1 MENTINLNGVRQ
13 TYILM
18 YTENGIRYIFN
29 RSIPWDAY
37 MNFKQ
42 LKKLI
47 SLLGKEAFKC
57 FLNRLEIM
65 KTDIN
70 DLTRTFILDTTKFC
84 ILEIHSEWENIN
96 KCDQK
101 TINQRKEKLCEE
113 YGAVMKDSKI
123 SEDLINKAIAKKI
136 KEEIKKWLIEI
147 YHEIANYGKLVHEQ
161 IVYTSLGATIEG
173 LNKQI
178 SKLRQDVIIKQLELE
193 ELNEKIKSNK
203 EHLKR
208 QNYIIDKH
216 YNKYDFNE
224 EEKKFIEGKQ
234 IIKLN
239 IV

>member
-18 YTENGIRYIFN
+18 YTENGIKYIFN
-29 RSIPWDAY
+29 RSVPWGII
-37 MNFKQ
+37 NFTK
-42 LKKLI
+42 LTKLI
-47 SLLGKEAFKC
+47 NLLGKEPFIA
-57 FLNRLEIM
+57 FLNNLDKMHHRI
-65 KTDIN
+65 D
-70 DLTRTFILDTTKFC
+70 DLTMTFILDTTKFN

-101 TINQRKEKLCEE
+101 TINQRKEKLCEK
-113 YGAVMKDSKI
+113 YDAVMKDSNI
-123 SEDLINKAIAKKI
+123 NPALINREITKI
-136 KEEIKKWLIEI
+136 VKQEIKKWLISI
-147 YHEIANYGKLVHEQ
+147 YDEIANYAKLVHEQ
-161 IVYTSLGATIEG
+161 IVYTSLGATAEG

-178 SKLRQDVIIKQLELE
+178 SKLRQDVIIKQLELK
-193 ELNEKIKSNK
+193 ELNEEIKSNK

-208 QNYIIDKH
+208 QNYIIEKH

-224 EEKKFIEGKQ
+224 EEKKFIEGQQ